1 MKPLR
6 LNKKKI
12 ACAILAGTG
21 ALFYACILPVGNGAG
36 LSSSGELPVYDT
48 TLSIMVQP
56 IFTKNN
62 CIQCHVAPSGTG
74 YLGDV
79 PLDLTSGNSYASL
92 VNVAT
97 YQEPDKSPHFRVRVD
112 SSTTLPVGVPYS
124 IGPSG
129 IYRYGNADSSY
140 LYQKLLASYSPWKGS
155 PSVQMPQGYGALSE
169 DDLKIIKRW
178 IEKGAPQ

>member
-12 ACAILAGTG
+12 ACAFLAGTG
-21 ALFYACILPVGNGAG
+21 ALFYACILPVGNGVG
-36 LSSSGELPVYDT
+36 LSASGDLPVYDT

-56 IFTKNN
+56 IFIKY
-62 CIQCHVAPSGTG
+62 QCTSCHSPGGTG

-97 YQEPDKSPHFRVRVD
+97 YQGPDISPHFRVRVD
-112 SSTTLPVGVPYS
+112 SSTTIPAGAPYS
-124 IGPSG
+124 IGPDG
-129 IYRYGNADSSY
+129 MYRYGNADSSY
-140 LYQKLLASYSPWKGS
+140 LYHKCVASYSPWKGS
-155 PSVQMPQGYGALSE
+155 PSVLMPQNGPYLSVDE
-169 DDLKIIKRW
+169 INIIKRW